1 MKTKVF
7 FKIFGLIT
15 ILAMVLSSC
24 KVEPKKID
32 YGKDHCHFCDMT
44 VVDKTHSAQY
54 VTKKGKAYS
63 FDAIECMVNDLNKN
77 NNEDI
82 MAFLLVAD
90 YSNPG
95 NLVDAKTATYLI
107 SEKIKS
113 PMGANLSAFETKE
126 KAQATQKE
134 YGGELYTWEQLK
146 IKFSK

>member
-1 MKTKVF
+1 MKTKVP
-7 FKIFGLIT
+7 FKVLGLII
-15 ILAMVLSSC
+15 ILIMLITSC

-32 YGKDHCHFCDMT
+32 YGNDHCHFCDMT
-44 VVDKTHSAQY
+44 VVDKTHAAQY
-54 VTKKGKAYS
+54 VTKKGKAYM
-63 FDAIECMVNDLNKN
+63 FDAVECMVNDLNKN
-77 NNEDI
+77 NNEDN

-95 NLVDAKTATYLI
+95 NLVDANVATYLI

-113 PMGANLSAFETKE
+113 PMGANLSAFKSKE

-134 YGGELYTWEQLK
+134 YGGKLYTWEQLK

>member
-1 MKTKVF
+1 
-7 FKIFGLIT
+7 
-15 ILAMVLSSC
+15 
-24 KVEPKKID
+24 
-32 YGKDHCHFCDMT
+32 MT